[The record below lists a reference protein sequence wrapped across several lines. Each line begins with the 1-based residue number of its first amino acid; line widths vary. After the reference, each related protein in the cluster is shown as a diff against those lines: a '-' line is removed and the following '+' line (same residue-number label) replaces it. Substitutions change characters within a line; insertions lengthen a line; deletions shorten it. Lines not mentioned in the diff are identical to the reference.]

1 MSIDY
6 AADVLLNPLL
16 DFTLAL
22 QASSPLQPFLDCQNF
37 PPYLQHPPVL
47 QDRRLTS
54 GLGSSLIY
62 YRQNIISKTLSHY
75 VIPLI
80 KAVWVLTGIVL

>member
-6 AADVLLNPLL
+6 AAEVLLNPLL

-22 QASSPLQPFLDCQNF
+22 QASSLLQPFLDCQNF
-37 PPYLQHPPVL
+37 PLYLQHPFVL
-47 QDRRLTS
+47 QNRSLTS

-62 YRQNIISKTLSHY
+62 YRQNIISKTYSHH
-75 VIPLI
+75 VTPLI
-80 KAVWVLTGIVL
+80 KTVWILPAIVL